1 MTLPAFG
8 TPLSPQQLEFVRAFS
23 KSCRRSILRMVTNA
37 QSGHPGGSLSALDFL
52 TLIYTM
58 RVAESN
64 ERVIVSNGHI
74 SPAVYSTLAELGVI
88 PKERVIETFRKPV
101 DIYEGHVNRKINGV
115 HFGTGP
121 LGVGGSV
128 ASGAAL
134 ADQIRGNDAFTFLVM
149 GDGEQQEG
157 QAYEMM
163 NFANKYKLGKLILF
177 VDYNEVQLTD
187 SLDSIMPTNIAG
199 HYKAAGWHVIE
210 TDGHDYQ
217 KLWSAISEAAETEQ
231 PTMILGKTIMGHGV
245 EFMAATGRAYKSDWH
260 GKSPSVEDTEAAL
273 KLIELSEDEQ
283 RVLKEGLAALDV
295 KVSTPKEPEMD
306 LKDPVNIG
314 EAKTYDVETLT
325 DCRSAYG
332 TALLDLA
339 HLNENVLAMTADVA
353 GSVKTTGVKNEIPE
367 RHIECGI
374 AEQHM
379 VSCAGGLSI
388 QGMVPFCS
396 TFGAFMSSRAKD
408 QARVNDI
415 NEANVKMVATHC
427 GISVGEDGP
436 THQAIDDISSFS
448 GFMHTNIFEPADP
461 NQCDRIIRYVAQ
473 EYGNVYVRMG
483 RAKIPVITREDGTPY
498 FAGDYEF
505 KAGKADVLRSGSK
518 ATIVAS
524 GPMVIRALEAAE
536 KLGGDIEVIA
546 VSSFIPFDNET
557 IVESA
562 KKTGRIVTVHD
573 HNVHTGLAHF
583 VRQALSEAELAVPLK
598 ALGVYNYQ
606 LSGTSDELYEL
617 TGLGVGH
624 IEEAVKGLL

>member
-1 MTLPAFG
+1 MQLPQFG
-8 TPLSPQQLEFVRAFS
+8 TPLSPEQLEFIRAFS
-23 KSCRRSILRMVTNA
+23 KSCRRSIVQMVTNA

-58 RVAESN
+58 RVVETN

-74 SPAVYSTLAELGVI
+74 SPAVYSTLGELGVI
-88 PKERVIETFRKPV
+88 PKDHVIETFRKPV

-128 ASGAAL
+128 AAGVAL
-134 ADQIRGNDAFTFLVM
+134 ADQINEKDDFTFLVM

-163 NFANKYKLGKLILF
+163 NFANKFKLGKLVLF
-177 VDYNEVQLTD
+177 VDFNEVQLTD
-187 SLDSIMPTNIAG
+187 SLDEIMPTNIAG
-199 HYKAAGWHVIE
+199 HYEAAGWHVIE
-210 TDGHDYQ
+210 ADGHDFQ
-217 KLWSAISEAAETEQ
+217 EMWTALGEAAETEK
-231 PTMILGKTIMGHGV
+231 PTMILGKTIMGHGI
-245 EFMAATGRAYKSDWH
+245 EFMAATGRARKSDWH
-260 GKSPSVEDTEAAL
+260 GKSPSVEDTEEAL
-273 KLIELSEDEQ
+273 KLIELNEDEQ
-283 RVLKEGLAALDV
+283 HALTEGLANLDV
-295 KVSTPKEPEMD
+295 KISTPKEPKMD
-306 LKDPVNIG
+306 LKDAVDPG
-314 EAKTYDVETLT
+314 EPRTYDVETMT

-332 TALLDLA
+332 SALLDLA
-339 HLNENVLAMTADVA
+339 HKNSNVIAMTADVA
-353 GSVKTTGVKNEIPE
+353 GSVKTTGVKKEIPE

-379 VSCAGGLSI
+379 VSCAGGFSI

-396 TFGAFMSSRAKD
+396 TFGAFMTSRAKD

-415 NEANVKMVATHC
+415 NETNVKMVATHC
-427 GISVGEDGP
+427 GLSVGEDGP
-436 THQAIDDISSFS
+436 THQVIDDISSFA
-448 GFMHTNIFEPADP
+448 GFMHTNIYEPADP
-461 NQCDRIIRYVAQ
+461 NQCDRIIRRVAQ
-473 EYGNVYVRMG
+473 DYGNVYVRMG
-483 RAKIPVITREDGTPY
+483 RSKLPSITREDGTPY

-505 KAGKADVLRSGSK
+505 KVGKADVVRTGSK

-546 VSSFIPFDNET
+546 VSSFVPFDNET

-562 KKTGRIVTVHD
+562 KKTGRLVTVHD
-573 HNVHTGLAHF
+573 HNVNTGLAHF

-598 ALGVYNYQ
+598 ALGVDHYQ
-606 LSGTSDELYEL
+606 LSGTSDELYEIA
-617 TGLGVGH
+617 GLGVSH
-624 IEEAVKGLL
+624 IEEAIKSLL